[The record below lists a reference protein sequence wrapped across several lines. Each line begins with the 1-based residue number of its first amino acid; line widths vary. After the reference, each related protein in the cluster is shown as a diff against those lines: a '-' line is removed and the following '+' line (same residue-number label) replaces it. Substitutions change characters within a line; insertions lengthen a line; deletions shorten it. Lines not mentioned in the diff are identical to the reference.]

1 MFDSINEL
9 KSLKLSRLSNLN
21 YQIIRNL
28 DYIINNQN
36 IDEKTKKDD
45 ILDIINQLL
54 TINSAIKLKADKIEK

>member
-9 KSLKLSRLSNLN
+9 KNLKLSRLSNLN
-21 YQIIRNL
+21 YKIIRNL
-28 DYIINNQN
+28 DYIIMNDN

-54 TINSAIKLKADKIEK
+54 TINTVIKIKADKIEK